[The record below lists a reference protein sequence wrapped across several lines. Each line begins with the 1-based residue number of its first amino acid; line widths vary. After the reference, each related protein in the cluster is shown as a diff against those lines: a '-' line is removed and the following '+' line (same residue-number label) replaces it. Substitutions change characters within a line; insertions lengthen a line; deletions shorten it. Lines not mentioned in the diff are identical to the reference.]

1 MTTKTVMVAVSL
13 RRAGAVFTIVITMA
27 NVLRMPSSKIT
38 TEMFTTLIT
47 QAAWQSVKRLS
58 MVNNTSSSL
67 MVCNCVMVIVKTAE
81 VKYST
86 TTKTV
91 SWMQMVNKIQD
102 QITTITIHQ
111 AATNSYKLVITFGHT
126 MMVMVN
132 VWQVTKTSMVKNSSL
147 ITMVSKLKGV
157 LLMRMVLSVTMM
169 LTQVKWLATV
179 LLKLN
184 QVFGLTSIMMEQP

>member
-1 MTTKTVMVAVSL
+1 M
-13 RRAGAVFTIVITMA
+13 
-27 NVLRMPSSKIT
+27 LRMPSSKIT

-47 QAAWQSVKRLS
+47 QAVWQSVKRLS

-86 TTKTV
+86 MMKTV
-91 SWMQMVNKIQD
+91 SWMLTVNKIQN

-126 MMVMVN
+126 TMVMVN
-132 VWQVTKTSMVKNSSL
+132 VWQVTKTSMVKNSSS

-157 LLMRMVLSVTMM
+157 LLTRMEQSVTMM
-169 LTQVKWLATV
+169 QTQVKWLATV